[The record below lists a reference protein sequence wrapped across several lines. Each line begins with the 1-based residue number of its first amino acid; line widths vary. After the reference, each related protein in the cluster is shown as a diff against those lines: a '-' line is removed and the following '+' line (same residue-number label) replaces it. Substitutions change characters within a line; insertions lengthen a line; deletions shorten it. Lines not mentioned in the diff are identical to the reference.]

1 MTTKLSP
8 RNGDSFLSNG
18 NARLPVVIV
27 ATSARFSP
35 GSSRN
40 QVWTSLQQSRLPLFL
55 DDSLRLSLITIP
67 FFLSLEM
74 QRVTVPESRNCTRFL
89 LLVHEISP
97 ISFFRSSK
105 AMLEAKIFLL
115 PFRYLQDETREEFPD
130 QTSRWQSRLFED
142 RASVHSSA
150 AFLFLE
156 GGGREEKAE
165 ARSSEGG
172 SKKNVHKWKSA
183 IESPFKRYLTPPP
196 PSLRF
201 LHPQLESC
209 LGRHGFHSPP
219 T

>member
-1 MTTKLSP
+1 MEKDARTRVLKLEPRGFGIFMTTKLSP

-35 GSSRN
+35 GFSRN

-74 QRVTVPESRNCTRFL
+74 QRDTVPESKNYTRFL
-89 LLVHEISP
+89 LLHEISS

-130 QTSRWQSRLFED
+130 QTSR
-142 RASVHSSA
+142 
-150 AFLFLE
+150 
-156 GGGREEKAE
+156 
-165 ARSSEGG
+165 
-172 SKKNVHKWKSA
+172 
-183 IESPFKRYLTPPP
+183 
-196 PSLRF
+196 
-201 LHPQLESC
+201 
-209 LGRHGFHSPP
+209 
-219 T
+219 